1 MGAAEHSDLF
11 GSMPLWVQVS
21 ANLGM
26 FLVAVIAG
34 AFGFF
39 RKHATSLLPAEHFDE
54 GGTLAT
60 FSDDVRA
67 IADSLNGMLEIM
79 RDHQKQETIER
90 EVQRRLAEERKR
102 S

>member
-1 MGAAEHSDLF
+1 MNESEHSDLLA
-11 GSMPLWVQVS
+11 SMPVWVQVS

-39 RKHATSLLPAEHFDE
+39 RKHAATLLPAEHFAE

-60 FSDDVRA
+60 FADDVKTIA
-67 IADSLNGMLEIM
+67 TSLKTIADLSAARAHDE
-79 RDHQKQETIER
+79 EVER
-90 EVQRRLAEERKR
+90 EVQRRLAEERGKY
-102 S
+102 

>member
-1 MGAAEHSDLF
+1 MNASEHSDLLA
-11 GSMPLWVQVS
+11 SMPVWVQVS

-39 RKHATSLLPAEHFDE
+39 RKHAATLLPAEHFAE

-60 FSDDVRA
+60 FADDVRT
-67 IADSLNGMLEIM
+67 IADSLKGMHAIL
-79 RDHQKQETIER
+79 RDREEHETIER
-90 EVQRRLAEERKR
+90 EVQRRLAEERGKH
-102 S
+102 